1 MTTLFTKI
9 INHEIPGVF
18 VYRDHVC
25 AAFMSINPLAVG
37 HTLVVPIEE
46 VDEWTDLDRDTA
58 DHVFHVAHLMGQAQK
73 KAFSCNRV
81 GLIIAGYEI
90 NHCHLHVIPT
100 NGMHQLSFA
109 NAAMSV
115 TADNLR
121 DSANTLRSM
130 LASVGLKASE

>member
-9 INHEIPGVF
+9 INREIPGVF
-18 VYRDHVC
+18 VYRNHVC

-58 DHVFHVAHLMGQAQK
+58 EHLFHVAHLIGQAQK
-73 KAFSCNRV
+73 KAFSCTRV

-100 NGMHQLSFA
+100 HGMHQLSFA
-109 NAAMSV
+109 NAATSV
-115 TADNLR
+115 STQELQEA
-121 DSANTLRSM
+121 AIALRSV
-130 LASVGLKASE
+130 LHSVGLAPTE

>member
-1 MTTLFTKI
+1 
-9 INHEIPGVF
+9 
-18 VYRDHVC
+18 
-25 AAFMSINPLAVG
+25 
-37 HTLVVPIEE
+37 
-46 VDEWTDLDRDTA
+46 
-58 DHVFHVAHLMGQAQK
+58 VFHVAHLIGQAQK

-100 NGMHQLSFA
+100 NSMHQLSFA
-109 NAAMSV
+109 NAALSV
-115 TADNLR
+115 TPDDLR